1 LLFISYKQGDISLIC
16 DYFSMGFQRQCPS
29 CTKNVQIAT
38 VEGNYA
44 TSHRCEHCGFTIQIP
59 PKENVMRSGDYGD

>member
-1 LLFISYKQGDISLIC
+1 
-16 DYFSMGFQRQCPS
+16 MGFSRQCPS
-29 CTKNVQIAT
+29 CTKYVQIAT

-59 PKENVMRSGDYGD
+59 PKENVMKSGDYGD